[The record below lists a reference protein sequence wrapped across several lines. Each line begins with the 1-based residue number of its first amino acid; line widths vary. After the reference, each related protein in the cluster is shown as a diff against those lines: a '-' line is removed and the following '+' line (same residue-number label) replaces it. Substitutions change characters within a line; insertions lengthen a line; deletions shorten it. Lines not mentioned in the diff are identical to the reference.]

1 MSESLLTKA
10 FSELVKRGALTVI
23 TARGKRLEFGDG
35 SGVPVTIRFTD
46 AAAQAGFL
54 YDPELRVGEL
64 FMNQRLVIE
73 QGTVY
78 DFLYTVLRD
87 SQDVPPHPLFAVLD
101 WARYATRRMRQ
112 NNTAQ
117 RARDNV
123 HSHYDLGDELYEL
136 FLDADWQY
144 SCAYFERPDSTL
156 EEAQLAKKRHI
167 AAKLLIEPGMSVLD
181 IGCGWG
187 GTALYLAEVAGA
199 GTVDGITLSDEQLK
213 RATARAAARGLGDRV
228 KFRIEDYRATKGPY
242 DRLVSV
248 GMFEHVGLSYYKAY
262 FESVKRL
269 LKPDGVMLL
278 HTIGAMKPPSSANA
292 WLDRYIFPGG
302 YVPSLSEMVPI
313 IEKLG
318 LFVTDLEILRL
329 HYAYTLREW
338 RTRFMANRARAA
350 ARYDERFCRMWEFY
364 LAMCEAAF
372 RCENVVVFQFQ
383 LARHQDAVPLTRD
396 YLMQREA
403 ELRQRESMLT
413 GGV

>member
-1 MSESLLTKA
+1 MIESLLAKA
-10 FSELVKRGALTVI
+10 LAELVKRGNLTVV
-23 TARGKRLEFGDG
+23 TAKGKRLQFGDG
-35 SGVPVTIRFTD
+35 TGEAVTIRFADTG
-46 AAAQAGFL
+46 AQIAFL

-64 FMNQRLVIE
+64 FMNQRLLVE
-73 QGTVY
+73 QGTIY

-87 SQDVPPHPLFAVLD
+87 SQDVPPHPMFAVLD
-101 WARYATRRMRQ
+101 WVRYATRRLRQ
-112 NNTAQ
+112 NNTAS

-123 HSHYDLGDELYEL
+123 HSHYDLGDELYTL

-144 SCAYFERPDSTL
+144 SCAYYEQPDITL
-156 EEAQLAKKRHI
+156 EQAQLAKKRHI
-167 AAKLLIEPGMSVLD
+167 AAKLLIQPGQSVLD

-213 RATARAAARGLGDRV
+213 RAEARAAERGLSDRV

-248 GMFEHVGLSYYKAY
+248 GMFEHVGIGYYKAY
-262 FESVKRL
+262 FENVKRL

-278 HTIGAMKPPSSANA
+278 HTIGAMKPPSSANP

-302 YVPSLSEMVPI
+302 YVPSLSEMMPV

-318 LFVTDLEILRL
+318 LFVTDIEILRL

-338 RTRFMANRARAA
+338 RTRFMANRAVAA

-364 LAMCEAAF
+364 LALSEAAF
-372 RCENVVVFQFQ
+372 RCESIVVFQLQ
-383 LARHQDAVPLTRD
+383 ITHRQESVPLTRD
-396 YLMQREA
+396 YLLTREA
-403 ELRQRESMLT
+403 ELRQRESA
-413 GGV
+413 V